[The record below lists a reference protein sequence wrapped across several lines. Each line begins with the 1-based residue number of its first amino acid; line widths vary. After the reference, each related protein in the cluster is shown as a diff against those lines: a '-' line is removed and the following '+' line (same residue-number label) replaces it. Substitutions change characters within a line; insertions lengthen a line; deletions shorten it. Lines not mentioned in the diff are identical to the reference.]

1 MSIKDTVFM
10 VEKQASNEWV
20 AVFPPYAELRDAQIE
35 AAFIQNKGGTVRIV
49 TFKRSET

>member
-1 MSIKDTVFM
+1 MRTEIFM

-20 AVFPPYAELRDAQIE
+20 AVFPPYADLRDAQIE